1 MVTILKM
8 TFVDNILHGVDK
20 QKIYTE
26 PPNIEDIAVNISLIN
41 GDILPFC
48 FITSED
54 EKYLNIVSTDLT
66 SGAEKVNVICKEAIV
81 KIAVCYAD
89 DLVVKEVKKEKIE
102 DKMII

>member
-1 MVTILKM
+1 MGKM
-8 TFVDNILHGVDK
+8 FVNNIIESVQK
-20 QKIYTE
+20 QEIYDD
-26 PPNIEDIAVNISLIN
+26 PNIGDIAVTITLIN

-54 EKYLNIVSTDLT
+54 EKYLNIVSTDL
-66 SGAEKVNVICKEAIV
+66 SNGSEKVNIISKDSIV

-89 DLVVKEVKKEKIE
+89 DIVVKEEKKEKVK